1 MVSNFLKNSHF
12 FNTTALLLES
22 AYLTLACGKIKSL
35 NVGIAGVSQYCNYNE
50 IIRLTCI
57 IESAVRISWKYL
69 SIWYQICFNL
79 HNKYRS
85 VGKLKNLSLNIF
97 IWMKKISKNNKIFRY
112 QSNSTWF
119 TIWTWYFWLLIIVK
133 RPFDSFFSNKLEN
146 KQHLASFWAFR
157 QLNNL
162 TIFCD

>member
-1 MVSNFLKNSHF
+1 MIYLGLEFPMNVFIVRILLIYYFAAFPKYLALNSWLVTFWKIRIF

-69 SIWYQICFNL
+69 SIWYQICFDL

-97 IWMKKISKNNKIFRY
+97 IWMKKISKN
-112 QSNSTWF
+112 S
-119 TIWTWYFWLLIIVK
+119 
-133 RPFDSFFSNKLEN
+133 
-146 KQHLASFWAFR
+146 
-157 QLNNL
+157 
-162 TIFCD
+162 